1 MKSKYK
7 NEWVDLAHERW
18 SISYNV
24 NKLPIVIT
32 QMWIILH
39 DHIPLFLM
47 HCRVHQIFAC
57 CSASNT
63 TLFTLNWNMHC
74 TWYMYIQPHTIFN
87 DGMTCACRCNLHSQ
101 NSHKSSV
108 SKNSTHMIFVMFIF
122 YASILLPTRRIS
134 HTQFKATQIIC
145 GIPMKAANI
154 LGKKSLV
161 KLKCNRV

>member
-1 MKSKYK
+1 MITSLYFSCIAGYIRYLL
-7 NEWVDLAHERW
+7 VVRHPIPRYSL
-18 SISYNV
+18 SIEIC
-24 NKLPIVIT
+24 IV
-32 QMWIILH
+32 H
-39 DHIPLFLM
+39 D
-47 HCRVHQIFAC
+47 
-57 CSASNT
+57 
-63 TLFTLNWNMHC
+63 

-134 HTQFKATQIIC
+134 HIQFKATQIIC